1 MKSLFTQIS
10 NEERSSILEMHKP
23 KKVISEQPL
32 PPANNGFGAIPG
44 STTQISKQQ
53 NNQKNGPLPPEK
65 NGLTVPNLD
74 QQSGQQKE
82 EQKKRLSCVKPE
94 QFTIESAVGGTKYFQ
109 YADKTGYILFYDNGL
124 VELRQN
130 KDNVSSPVIKK
141 GTWKCGS
148 NENLEVSWENDP
160 KSIAYYP
167 NPSQRHKKGLNLENC
182 AQNIKDI
189 HSGKFLFK
197 GCKSP
202 AVKELQSKLGF
213 TKTTDFFGDI
223 TKNKVIAFQRQNR
236 INADGIV
243 GQDTLSF
250 LIPNVYQNPS

>member
-32 PPANNGFGAIPG
+32 PPANNGVG
-44 STTQISKQQ
+44 
-53 NNQKNGPLPPEK
+53 
-65 NGLTVPNLD
+65 VPNLNSQVN
-74 QQSGQQKE
+74 QQQG
-82 EQKKRLSCVKPE
+82 EQKNRFFCVRPE
-94 QFTIESAVGGTKYFQ
+94 EFTIKGKVANSFIYQDKSGDNVFYNDGVVRLYGFNSVGGVDTSER
-109 YADKTGYILFYDNGL
+109 LNML
-124 VELRQN
+124 
-130 KDNVSSPVIKK
+130 KK

-148 NENLEVSWENDP
+148 SGNIEVSWENDP

-167 NPSQRHKKGLNLENC
+167 VPSQRQQKGLDSSKC
-182 AQNIKDI
+182 AQSIKDI

-202 AVKELQSKLGF
+202 AVKEIQSKLGL

-223 TKNKVIAFQRQNR
+223 TKNKVIAFQKQNK
-236 INADGIV
+236 IKADGIV

-250 LIPNVYQNPS
+250 LIPDVKQIPS